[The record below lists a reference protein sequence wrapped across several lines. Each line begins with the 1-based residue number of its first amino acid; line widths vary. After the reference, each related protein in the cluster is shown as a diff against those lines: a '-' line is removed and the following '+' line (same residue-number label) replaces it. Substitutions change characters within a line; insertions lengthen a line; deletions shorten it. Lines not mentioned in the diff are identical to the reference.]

1 MIEVAQREKFQPTHV
16 TLMTSTEGG
25 LEKPFRAAIG
35 RIVELH
41 GVLAAS
47 VKWGELDQEK
57 TDRIRTAICGVE
69 RSMEEVGNSKLG
81 HRGAAAFKE
90 STGEAAFV
98 QSIRAVAVDLVKY
111 AGEVLAGD
119 HPEAPFSI
127 AAWGRQF
134 LAGVDRDQVM
144 WAGRQCLSLFL
155 CMLLGYYG
163 YVSSAGAGVPFIYR
177 HNPGPALIV

>member
-1 MIEVAQREKFQPTHV
+1 MLDIAKREKFEPSHV
-16 TLMTSTEGG
+16 TLMTAAEGG
-25 LEKPFRAAIG
+25 LKGPLFDAVG
-35 RIVELH
+35 KIVELH
-41 GVLAAS
+41 DLLAAS
-47 VKWGELDQEK
+47 VKWGELSQEH
-57 TDRIRTAICGVE
+57 TDRIRMAIAGVE
-69 RSMEEVGNSKLG
+69 RSMEEVGTSKLG

-111 AGEVLAGD
+111 AEDVLAGE

-144 WAGRQCLSLFL
+144 WASIRRRLS
-155 CMLLGYYG
+155 
-163 YVSSAGAGVPFIYR
+163 VSRLGAGSSWR
-177 HNPGPALIV
+177 AWT